1 MIRRKFFLLSIVTIL
16 SLNGSSFSQDLER
29 KDVDT
34 KYKWNLEDLYKT
46 ENDWKADKE
55 KISMGIQKVVEYQG
69 KLDKSANDLY
79 SGLKTYINLL
89 KDYYKF
95 SSYANLRKDEDL
107 RNSDAQASSQIAS
120 TLGSD
125 LFQKTSF
132 ISPEILKIDP
142 KTIQKFFSQKKELSE
157 FKMFIEDIQRLRDHT
172 LSANE
177 EKILASFGI
186 TAETPSNVYGIFN
199 NAEMPFTEVTLENNE
214 NIKLTPSSY
223 TRYRSTGNRDDRK
236 KIFESFFNNYGKFQN
251 TLGAN
256 YTGKIQNDFTFAKNK
271 KFSSALEYAL
281 SANNIPTSVYE
292 NLVNQIHKN
301 LPTLQRCLLLKKK
314 MLGVDTLHYYDLYAP
329 LVKRLDKSYTI
340 EEGQRLILSGLNPLA
355 EDYLKTLNT
364 AFTNRW
370 IDYYPT
376 TGKRNGAY
384 MNGSAYDVHPFV
396 LTNWND
402 DYESLTT
409 LAHELGHTMHSY
421 YSNKTQPFVDANYSI
436 FVAEIASTVNETLL
450 NNHLVK
456 NAKSDDEKLSILG
469 SYLELMRN
477 TIFRQTLFAEFELE
491 MHKMVERDE
500 PLTGEII
507 SNAYYELVK
516 KYYGH
521 DAGVCTV
528 DPYIAYEWAY
538 IPHFIIYT
546 YYEYQYSTSLIY
558 GTAIAQK
565 IFDEGNPAVKDYY
578 NLLKGGN
585 SKYPIDLIKDTG
597 VDPLAQQPFELT
609 MKRMNT
615 VMDEIEKL
623 LK

>member
-1 MIRRKFFLLSIVTIL
+1 MIRRKFFYLFIIILLSNNVS
-16 SLNGSSFSQDLER
+16 SLGQDLDR
-29 KDVDT
+29 KDVDP

-55 KISMGIQKVVEYQG
+55 KISLGIQKVAEYQG
-69 KLDKSANDLY
+69 KLGNSANDLY
-79 SGLKTYINLL
+79 AGLKTYIDLL
-89 KDYYKF
+89 KDFYKF
-95 SSYANLRKDEDL
+95 IIYANMRRDEDV
-107 RNSDAQASSQIAS
+107 RNSDAQASAQIAS
-120 TLGSD
+120 TLGSE
-125 LFQKTSF
+125 FSQKTSF

-142 KTIQKFFSQKKELSE
+142 QTINNFFNQKKELAE
-157 FKMFIEDIQRLRDHT
+157 FKMYIEDIQRLRDHT
-172 LSANE
+172 LTAE
-177 EKILASFGI
+177 AEKILASFGI

-199 NAEMPFTEVTLENNE
+199 NAEMPFTEVALSTNE
-214 NIKLTPSSY
+214 NVKLTPASY
-223 TRYRSTGNRDDRK
+223 TRYRSTENRDDRR
-236 KIFESFFNNYGKFQN
+236 KIFESFFSNYGKFQN

-256 YTGKIQNDFTFAKNK
+256 YSGKIQNDFVFAKNR
-271 KFSSALEYAL
+271 KFSSALEYSL

-292 NLVNQIHKN
+292 NLINQIHKS
-301 LPTLQRCLLLKKK
+301 LPTLHRLLSLKKK
-314 MLGVDTLHYYDLYAP
+314 MLGLDTLHYYDLYTP
-329 LVKRLDKSYTI
+329 LVKRLDKSYSI
-340 EEGQRLILSGLNPLA
+340 EEGQKLILSGLNPLG
-355 EDYLKTLNT
+355 EDYLKTLKT
-364 AFTNRW
+364 AFSNRW

-376 TGKRNGAY
+376 TGKRSGAY
-384 MNGSAYDVHPFV
+384 MNGYAYDVHPFV

-421 YSNKTQPFVDANYSI
+421 YSNKTQPFVNANYSI

-450 NNHLVK
+450 NNYLVQ
-456 NAKSDDEKLSILG
+456 NAKSDAEKLSILG

-516 KYYGH
+516 KYYGN
-521 DAGVCTV
+521 DAGVCIV

-538 IPHFIIYT
+538 IPHFINST
-546 YYEYQYSTSLIY
+546 YYVYQYSTSLIY
-558 GTAIAQK
+558 GTAISQN
-565 IFDEGNPAVKDYY
+565 IFDEGNPAVDAYY
-578 NLLKGGN
+578 NLLKGGS

-597 VDPLAQQPFELT
+597 IDPLSQQPFELT

>member
-1 MIRRKFFLLSIVTIL
+1 MIRVKLFLMSLVTIL
-16 SLNGSSFSQDLER
+16 SLNGNIYSQDLER
-29 KDVDT
+29 KDIDP

-69 KLDKSANDLY
+69 KLGNSANDLY

-89 KDYYKF
+89 KDFYKF
-95 SSYANLRKDEDL
+95 IVYANMRKDEDL
-107 RNSDAQASSQIAS
+107 RNSDAQASAQIAS
-120 TLGSD
+120 TLGSE
-125 LFQKTSF
+125 FSQKTSF

-142 KTIQKFFSQKKELSE
+142 KTIQKFFDQKKELAE

-172 LSANE
+172 LSAEE

-199 NAEMPFTEVTLENNE
+199 NAEMPYVEVTLDNNE
-214 NIKLTPSSY
+214 QVKLTPASY
-223 TRYRSTGNRDDRK
+223 TRYRSTENRNDRK
-236 KIFESFFNNYGKFQN
+236 IIFENFFNNYGNFKN

-256 YTGKIQNDFTFAKNK
+256 YAGKIQNDFTFAKNK
-271 KFSSALEYAL
+271 KFNSALEYAL
-281 SANNIPTSVYE
+281 SNFNIPTSVYE
-292 NLVNQIHKN
+292 NLINQIHKS
-301 LPTLQRCLLLKKK
+301 LPTLQRLLSLKKK
-314 MLGVDTLHYYDLYAP
+314 MLGLDTLHYYDLYAP
-329 LVKRLDKSYTI
+329 LVKRLDKNYTI
-340 EEGQRLILSGLNPLA
+340 EEGQKLILSGLNPLG

-376 TGKRNGAY
+376 TGKRSGAY
-384 MNGSAYDVHPFV
+384 MNGYAYDVHPFV

-450 NNHLVK
+450 NNYLVQ
-456 NAKSDDEKLSILG
+456 NVKSDDEKLSILG

-500 PLTGEII
+500 PLTGEIL

-521 DAGVCTV
+521 DAGVCIV

-538 IPHFIIYT
+538 IPHFINST
-546 YYEYQYSTSLIY
+546 YYVYQYSTSLIY
-558 GTAIAQK
+558 GTAISQK
-565 IFDEGNPAVKDYY
+565 IFDEGKPAVNAYY
-578 NLLKGGN
+578 NLLKGGS

-597 VDPLAQQPFELT
+597 VDPLSQQPFELT

>member
-1 MIRRKFFLLSIVTIL
+1 MIRRNFFLLFIIIL
-16 SLNGSSFSQDLER
+16 VLTNINNFSQDLER
-29 KDVDT
+29 KDVDS

-46 ENDWKADKE
+46 KNDWLAEKE
-55 KISMGIQKVVEYQG
+55 KISAGIQKVNEYKG
-69 KLDKSANDLY
+69 KLGNSAEDLY
-79 SGLKTYINLL
+79 AGLRSYIDLL
-89 KDYYKF
+89 KDFYRF
-95 SSYANLRKDEDL
+95 SSYANMQKDEDL
-107 RNSDAQASSQIAS
+107 RNSDNQASSQIAS

-125 LFQKTSF
+125 FSQKTSF
-132 ISPEILKIDP
+132 INPEILKIDP
-142 KTIQKFFSQKKELSE
+142 NTLDNFFKQKKELTE
-157 FKMFIEDIQRLRDHT
+157 FKMFISDVQRLRDHT
-172 LSANE
+172 LSTEE

-186 TAETPSNVYGIFN
+186 TAETPANVYGIFN
-199 NAEMPFTEVTLENNE
+199 NAEMPHTEVTLFNNE
-214 NIKLTPSSY
+214 IVKLTPSSY
-223 TRYRSTGNRDDRK
+223 TRYRSTENRADRK
-236 KIFESFFNNYGKFQN
+236 KIFDYFFNNYGKFQN

-256 YTGKIQNDFTFAKNK
+256 YVGKIQNDFTYAKNK

-281 SANNIPTSVYE
+281 SANNIPTAVYE
-292 NLVNQIHKN
+292 NLINQIHKS
-301 LPTLQRCLLLKKK
+301 LPTLHRFLELKTK

-329 LVKRLDKSYTI
+329 LVKKVDESYTI
-340 EEGQRLILSGLNPLA
+340 EEGQKLILSGLNPMGS
-355 EDYLKTLNT
+355 DYLKTLKT
-364 AFTNRW
+364 AFNNRW

-376 TGKRNGAY
+376 TGKRSGAY
-384 MNGSAYDVHPFV
+384 MNGSSYDVHPYV

-421 YSNKTQPFVDANYSI
+421 YSNKSQPFVDAGYSI

-450 NNHLVK
+450 NKYLVQ
-456 NAKSDDEKLSILG
+456 NANSDEEKLSILG
-469 SYLELMRN
+469 SYLELLRL

-521 DAGVCTV
+521 DAGICIV

-538 IPHFIIYT
+538 IPHFVNYA
-546 YYEYQYSTSLIY
+546 YYVYQYSTSLIY
-558 GTAIAQK
+558 ATAIAQR
-565 IFDEGNPAVKDYY
+565 IFDEGNSAVKDYY
-578 NLLKGGN
+578 NLLKGGS

-597 VDPLAQQPFELT
+597 IDPLSQQPFELT
-609 MKRMNT
+609 MKRMNN